1 MGKGSITTLCCYL
14 TLQSFTL
21 AEDLNAA
28 KFNLDSSMDFIA
40 EKTSVFVINRR
51 SVGPFGKPQDPHK
64 KILVTK
70 KIDPKKPTT
79 SITSIEEQILIEQ
92 EITKLGKKLNVMGRR
107 VIIGS
112 KNYKRGDKIDIS
124 VKGKIFPLKFN
135 SITSSK
141 VTFLDLSD
149 KSIISLDMK
158 YRSVTPRPKDPTRV
172 DINPN
177 KTDTHKID

>member
-1 MGKGSITTLCCYL
+1 
-14 TLQSFTL
+14 
-21 AEDLNAA
+21 
-28 KFNLDSSMDFIA
+28 
-40 EKTSVFVINRR
+40 
-51 SVGPFGKPQDPHK
+51 
-64 KILVTK
+64 
-70 KIDPKKPTT
+70 
-79 SITSIEEQILIEQ
+79 
-92 EITKLGKKLNVMGRR
+92 MGRR